1 MQRFKLLLV
10 VIAVLAIWFVLGGGL
25 SLYVDSLWFNSIGYL
40 GVFQKSLWSRFL
52 LWLIGFGVALGLLT
66 LNLRFASR
74 SSDEEFWVRQ
84 DLPGLTRDRL
94 NPVSWAAV
102 LIVSGFLGILIQG
115 QWLPIL
121 QFIQQVGGGPND
133 PIFGRPL
140 SFYFFTLPIL
150 FLVTGYGLILLFFAV
165 LIAGF
170 NYIINGHVG
179 YLRRLQLSS
188 AARIHA
194 GVLLGSGFVLLAVRF
209 WLKRFQLMYSEEG
222 VTFGPGYTDVHA
234 WIPVY
239 WILAAVCLLCAGILF
254 AAPAFG
260 SLRPGV
266 AGLVVFIVVYVLS
279 GLYPGLIQSLF
290 VKPNELLKEQPY
302 IAHNVAST
310 LKAYKLDK
318 VEVRDFTSTKRLDKA
333 GLARNE
339 ATLRNIRLWDWRPL
353 QDAYEQLQTIRPYYA
368 FSDVDLD
375 RYHIGGDY
383 RQVMVSARELDFSL
397 ISEQAQTWIN
407 QYFQYTHGYGICASP
422 VNEVTAEGLPN
433 FLVQDIPPQSKIR
446 ELAITRPEIYFGE
459 KTEHPVFV
467 RTRMKEFD
475 YPVGDQNAFTTYNAD
490 RGLHIGS
497 FLRRLLFA
505 WELGSFEIIF
515 TQNFTD
521 DSRVL
526 LHRAIGARV
535 KKIAPFLDYDKDPY
549 MVVADGRLFW
559 IQDAYTTS
567 SRYPYSEPVQ
577 GGLNYIRNSVKVVV
591 DAYLGDMTF
600 YIADSEDLLVQ
611 TYARIFPKLF
621 RPLSAMP
628 RGLRSHVR
636 YPEDLF
642 DIQRQVLCTYHMRDP
657 RVFYNKEDVWQIP
670 TEVYRGS
677 DQVMESY
684 YTIMSLPH
692 AVKEE
697 FVLLIPFTPA
707 NKNNMI
713 AWLAARSDGS
723 NYGRLILY
731 QFPKKELTYGP
742 MQIEARI
749 DQDPNISQ
757 LITLWSQKGSS
768 VIRGNLL
775 VIPIENSVLY
785 VEPMYLQ
792 AEKSKIPELTRVIVV
807 YENQVMMGEDLTET
821 IRRAVLSPPPE
832 VPPGM
837 TSADQVPG
845 QEEAATGPP
854 AVNVQQLAEEAI
866 KHYQNSQNYLREGNW
881 TGYGEEQRLL
891 GEILEQLAGAA
902 QAPEEQIPSPQG
914 GPPPTPKQ
922 R

>member
-10 VIAVLAIWFVLGGGL
+10 VIGVLAIWFILGGGL
-25 SLYVDSLWFNSIGYL
+25 SLYVDSLWFNSVGYL
-40 GVFQKSLWSRFL
+40 EVFQKSLWSRFL
-52 LWLIGFGVALGLLT
+52 LWLIGFGVALGVLSI
-66 LNLRFASR
+66 NLKLASR
-74 SSDEEFWVRQ
+74 SSDQEFWVRQ
-84 DLPGLTRDRL
+84 DLPGLTRDR
-94 NPVSWAAV
+94 VTSASWIAV
-102 LIVSGFLGILIQG
+102 MVVSGFLGVLVQG
-115 QWLPIL
+115 QWLAIL
-121 QFIQQVGGGPND
+121 QFTQQVTGGPND

-150 FLVTGYGLILLFFAV
+150 FLVTGYGLILLFFAF

-170 NYIINGHVG
+170 NYTVNGHVG

-194 GVLLGSGFVLLAVRF
+194 GILLGSGFVLLAIRF

-239 WILAAVCLLCAGILF
+239 WIMAAVCLLCAVILF

-260 SLRPGV
+260 SLRPGIASLIAFV
-266 AGLVVFIVVYVLS
+266 VVYVLS

-290 VKPNELLKEQPY
+290 VKPNELLKEQEY
-302 IAHNVAST
+302 IAHNIAFT
-310 LKAYKLDK
+310 LKAYNLDK
-318 VEVRDFTSTKRLDKA
+318 VEVRDFTSTTRLDKA

-339 ATLRNIRLWDWRPL
+339 ATIRNIRLWDWRPL
-353 QDAYEQLQTIRPYYA
+353 QDAYEQLQTIRPYYV

-375 RYHIGGDY
+375 RYHIGGIY
-383 RQVMVSARELDFSL
+383 RQVMLSVRELDFSL

-422 VNEVTAEGLPN
+422 VNEVTEEGLPAL
-433 FLVQDIPPQSKIR
+433 LVQDIPPQSKVQ
-446 ELAITRPEIYFGE
+446 ELSITRPEIYFGE

-475 YPVGDQNAFTTYNAD
+475 YPVGDENAFTTYNAD
-490 RGLHIGS
+490 RGLQIGG

-505 WELGSFEIIF
+505 WELGSFEILF

-526 LHRAIGARV
+526 LHRSIQARV
-535 KKIAPFLDYDKDPY
+535 KKVAPFLDYDKDPY
-549 MVVADGRLFW
+549 IVVDNGRLFW
-559 IQDAYTTS
+559 LQDAYTTS
-567 SRYPYSEPVQ
+567 SRYPYSEPVLQ
-577 GGLNYIRNSVKVVV
+577 GQLNYIRNSVKVVV
-591 DAYLGDMTF
+591 DAYLGDIRF
-600 YIADSEDLLVQ
+600 YISDPTDPLIQ

-621 RPLSAMP
+621 RPISAMP

-642 DIQRQVLCTYHMRDP
+642 DVQRRVLCTYHMRDP

-670 TEVYRGS
+670 TENYRGS

-697 FVLLIPFTPA
+697 FVLLIPFTPN

-731 QFPKKELTYGP
+731 QFPKQELTYGP

-775 VIPIENSVLY
+775 VIPIEKSVLY
-785 VEPMYLQ
+785 VEPLYLQ

-807 YENQVMMGEDLTET
+807 YENQVMMGEDLAET
-821 IRRAVLSPPPE
+821 IRRVVLSPPP
-832 VPPGM
+832 PKTPSSTL
-837 TSADQVPG
+837 TSAVTPTGDPG
-845 QEEAATGPP
+845 TETPP
-854 AVNVQQLAEEAI
+854 ATTAIDVQQLTEEAMQ
-866 KHYQNSQNYLREGNW
+866 HYQNSQNYLREGNW

-891 GEILEQLAGAA
+891 GEVLERLAGAA
-902 QAPEEQIPSPQG
+902 QTPEQQ
-914 GPPPTPKQ
+914 PPPAPAPKP
-922 R
+922 